1 MAKRLRESY
10 IAHCDLQHGNV
21 MFVPGSNANSLA
33 VKLIDYDGMCV
44 PSLAGTKSG
53 EVGHPAYQH
62 PERLRTGA
70 YDQEVDRFSLLSIAT
85 ALRCLA
91 VGGRSLWERY
101 DNGDNLLFRQ
111 SDLQAPAESPLF
123 KELLTIGDA
132 PARMLV
138 QELYRACQGPLVAV
152 PLLTDLM
159 PEEKPAAPA
168 ASRGKSSTATEPNA
182 FQNIEATST
191 GERSRRKSAPSE
203 KRSLLPWIVGGSVA
217 ACALLGGGLFWALHS
232 REPEETPLKQQSRQA
247 RPDNV
252 ASAKTV
258 VDHKGVPQPAVDP
271 QPNDPSPSSPDRV
284 EDKPAKP
291 EEKTP
296 KPAAATAQLLDGPL
310 GEVRPFEGHTGG
322 VIGVA
327 FSPDGKRALTAG
339 GDNTVRLWDVAS
351 GKQIH
356 CLNGHTQMVW
366 SVAFSPDGKRAVSAA
381 YDGTVRV
388 WDLERGEEMRR
399 LEGHANPVRRAV
411 FTPDG
416 KQVLSAGWDRMVRLW
431 DVEDARE
438 AHHYEGNKSN
448 IYWMAMSPDGKRVL
462 STGGDRD
469 IHCWDVAGERE
480 LEPYKGNTGDV
491 YAIEFSRDGQF
502 IAVSGGDRVVR
513 IWRTS
518 EPAAPLHSLPGH
530 NGPVNAVAFTP
541 DGRRLLSASG
551 DGTIRLWDAVNG
563 KELGRY
569 YYAEGVKI
577 TSVAVSPDG
586 RYFLSG
592 GSDKV
597 MRLWRLPPPDV
608 LASKP
613 DDPAGEVRVFEG
625 HTANVRRVAF
635 SFDGRHILSAGYDN
649 TARLWETATGREV
662 LAFRE
667 HKHPQIHTVAFLPD
681 GRHALSGG
689 EDRILRLW
697 DLRDGHEIRA
707 LEGSQMGIWNLTVSP
722 DGRRAASSGIDPVVL
737 VWDLEKGEVIRRLEG
752 LGVGAERVCF
762 SPDGR
767 SVLAASG
774 RGPIALWDVTS
785 EQKPQ
790 LFMGHTGAVT
800 GIGFSPDGRQMFSA
814 SRDQTVR
821 LWDVASGKELRRFEG
836 STDQLEGVALSPDGR
851 RILAGGKD
859 KVLCLWDVQ
868 TGEKLD
874 SFQVPSRMWDV
885 AYSPDGRYVVSA
897 SEDKTLRLWRVP
909 FAPFVVGRPLQ
920 IDTKPTPEP
929 APIATR
935 LTVPNEAAQ
944 KKITDDIR
952 NIYKADYA
960 GRQAED
966 RAALAAKLLK
976 RGARKGEEPE
986 RRFVYLRE
994 ARDLAARGGDFALS
1008 LSAIDEMA
1016 RTFAVEP
1023 IPMKTAALEVAIKA
1037 VRGPDAPKILVG
1049 QVLTAVDEVEEADD
1063 YELALKLLTIVQNTA
1078 SKAGG
1083 HLPSV
1088 VSQRQTH
1095 LKRLRMGYAKIA
1107 DAVKTL
1113 ADKPSDADANR
1124 IVGKFQCFDKEDW
1137 SKGLPMLARSE
1148 DATLAELAR
1157 KDLANPMEATK
1168 QAEVGQVWWAF
1179 ADKQNDKNVKAAA
1192 QQRAR
1197 YWLRAALPSL
1207 KGAEAD
1213 RVASK
1218 LEVKKGQLRLR
1229 PGLVAELFG
1238 DEEFKRKVKARLDY
1252 KVDYNWGFEAPDAAM
1267 PVDHFSIRWQGVLM
1281 PPRAGTYKLILNHDD
1296 GVRLILDGKTVIDNW
1311 WRVGRP
1317 TEKEVALT
1325 AQPHTLQLDFHEITA
1340 TADIQLKWSLD
1351 GVFKEQTIPLEALY
1365 HEPKQ
1370 ERLLAP

>member
-1 MAKRLRESY
+1 RESY

-21 MFVPGSNANSLA
+21 MFVPGSTANSLA

-70 YDQEVDRFSLLSIAT
+70 YDQEVDRFSLLSIAV

-123 KELLTIGDA
+123 KELQTIGDA
-132 PARMLV
+132 QARMLV
-138 QELYRACQGPLVAV
+138 QELYRACQGPLDAV
-152 PLLTDLM
+152 PLLTDLV
-159 PEEKPAAPA
+159 PEEIPAAPA
-168 ASRGKSSTATEPNA
+168 GSRGKSSAASRTAATEESNA
-182 FQNIEATST
+182 FQNIEAKTA
-191 GERSRRKSAPSE
+191 GERPRQKGVQNG

-232 REPEETPLKQQSRQA
+232 REPEETPLKPQSRQTRA
-247 RPDNV
+247 DNV
-252 ASAKTV
+252 TRAKTV
-258 VDHKGVPQPAVDP
+258 VAEGASQPAVNP
-271 QPNDPSPSSPDRV
+271 QPDDPPSSSPDNV
-284 EDKPAKP
+284 EDKPPKP
-291 EEKTP
+291 EDKTP
-296 KPAAATAQLLDGPL
+296 KPATATAQLLDGPL
-310 GEVRPFEGHTGG
+310 GEVRPFEGHTAG

-339 GDNTVRLWDVAS
+339 SDNTVRLWDIVS

-366 SVAFSPDGKRAVSAA
+366 SVAFSPDGKRGVSAA
-381 YDGTVRV
+381 YDKTVRV

-416 KQVLSAGWDRMVRLW
+416 KQVLSAGWDRLVRLW
-431 DVEDARE
+431 DVESAQEVRQCK
-438 AHHYEGNKSN
+438 GNKSN

-469 IHCWDVAGERE
+469 IHCWGVADGNE

-502 IAVSGGDRVVR
+502 VAVSGGDRVVR

-530 NGPVNAVAFTP
+530 SGPVNAVSFTP

-597 MRLWRLPPPDV
+597 MRLWRLPPDV

-613 DDPAGEVRVFEG
+613 DDPAGEVRSFAG
-625 HTANVRRVAF
+625 HAANIRRVAF
-635 SFDGRHILSAGYDN
+635 SFDGRYILSAGYDN
-649 TARLWETATGREV
+649 TARLWEIATGREV
-662 LAFRE
+662 LAFKG
-667 HKHPQIHTVAFLPD
+667 HTHPHIHTVAFLPD

-689 EDRILRLW
+689 EDHLLRLW

-707 LEGSQMGIWNLTVSP
+707 LEGSQVGIWNLAVSP
-722 DGRRAASSGIDPVVL
+722 DGRRAASSGIDAVVL

-767 SVLAASG
+767 SVLAGSG

-785 EQKPQ
+785 ERKPQ
-790 LFMGHTGAVT
+790 LFMGHTDAVT
-800 GIGFSPDGRQMFSA
+800 GIGFSPDGRRMFSA

-821 LWDVASGKELRRFEG
+821 LWDVASGKELRSFEG
-836 STDQLEGVALSPDGR
+836 STDQLEGAALSPDGR
-851 RILAGGKD
+851 RMLAGGKD
-859 KVLCLWDVQ
+859 KMLHLWDVQ
-868 TGEKLD
+868 TGEKLE
-874 SFQVPSRMWDV
+874 SFQVHSRMWDV
-885 AYSPDGRYVVSA
+885 AYSPDGRYVLSGGD
-897 SEDKTLRLWRVP
+897 DKTLRLWRVP
-909 FAPFVVGRPLQ
+909 FAPFVVGRPIP
-920 IDTKPTPEP
+920 IDAKPTPKP

-935 LTVPNEAAQ
+935 LAVPDEAAR
-944 KKITDDIR
+944 KKITEDIR

-976 RGARKGEEPE
+976 RGERKNEEPE

-1008 LSAIDEMA
+1008 LRAIDEMA
-1016 RTFAVEP
+1016 KTFNVEP
-1023 IPMKTAALEVAIKA
+1023 TPMKTTALELAVKA
-1037 VRGPDAPKILVG
+1037 VRGPDAAKILVG
-1049 QVLTAVDEVEEADD
+1049 QVLTAVDEVEATDD
-1063 YELALKLLTIVQNTA
+1063 YELALRLLTMVQNTA
-1078 SKAGG
+1078 SKSSG
-1083 HLPSV
+1083 HLPGV

-1095 LKRLRMGYAKIA
+1095 LKRLRTGYAKIA

-1113 ADKPSDADANR
+1113 ADKPSEADANR

-1157 KDLANPMEATK
+1157 KDLANPREATK
-1168 QAEVGQVWWAF
+1168 QAEVGQAWWTF
-1179 ADKQNDKNVKAAA
+1179 ADKQSDKNVKAAA

-1197 YWLRAALPSL
+1197 HWLRAALPSL

-1229 PGLVAELFG
+1229 PGLVAELFA

-1252 KVDYNWGFEAPDAAM
+1252 KVDYNWGFEAPDADVPA
-1267 PVDHFSIRWQGVLM
+1267 DHFSIRWQGVLI
-1281 PPRAGTYKLILNHDD
+1281 PPRAGTYNLILNHDD